1 MQARLAAFPMLAAL
15 ACAPAL
21 AQSLTAPQGTGS
33 SVSVVQP
40 PPDPDSPQG
49 RALAEAG
56 KKRKELEREL
66 YKLRATYFRNI
77 RNVEIRQAGIAKLR
91 EYTDPAVFPSLL
103 KVFKRDKDDVRGT
116 ILDML
121 AEQKSDEAD
130 ATLAWS
136 AVTDED
142 PWFRGMAADRLVRR
156 VGEAGG
162 EPSVY
167 VQSVVARGLKSE
179 LDREIN
185 AAANLAQALNLIE
198 AIPMLINAQVQG
210 AQVGGAG
217 AGGGGGDTSLAY
229 ILVGTQTAF
238 VSDLEPVV
246 ADSAVAFD
254 PTLSVVTD
262 GVVLR
267 VLDAVVVTYRTE
279 VHSSLVGLSSKAWGR
294 PTNGLGWDVP
304 AWHDWYTREF
314 KPYWDAKEAERK
326 AEAEAPKPG
335 ETPADPTQPKPPG
348 GG

>member
-1 MQARLAAFPMLAAL
+1 MHARLAAFPMLAAL

-21 AQSLTAPQGTGS
+21 AQTLTAPQSTGRTM
-33 SVSVVQP
+33 SVVEA

-49 RALAEAG
+49 RALAQAG

-66 YKLRATYFRNI
+66 YRLRATYFRNI
-77 RNVEIRQAGIAKLR
+77 RNVEIRQAGLAKLR

-103 KVFKRDKDDVRGT
+103 KIFKRDKEDVRGT

-142 PWFRGMAADRLVRR
+142 PWFRDAAADRLVRR
-156 VGEAGG
+156 AREAGG

-167 VQSVVARGLKSE
+167 VKSVIATGLKSE
-179 LDREIN
+179 LNREIN

-210 AQVGGAG
+210 TTAQVG
-217 AGGGGGDTSLAY
+217 AGGRSGESALAY

-238 VSDLEPVV
+238 VADLEPVV

-254 PTLSVVTD
+254 PTLGVVTE

-279 VHSSLVGLSSKAWGR
+279 VHSSLVGLSSRAWGR

-314 KPYWDAKEAERK
+314 KPYWDAKEAQR
-326 AEAEAPKPG
+326 EAEADAPAAPPQ
-335 ETPADPTQPKPPG
+335 TPQPTPPG